1 MNKKTFIAIIA
12 AVASL
17 ACAAEPISPSSI
29 HTGTLWDVLE
39 FKDGYS
45 LIRPWNGCYM
55 EFTDNIAVNN
65 NAEAAV
71 TCGNEVVATA
81 SAISVDEENNLLYVD
96 FDEINLPKGEEYVFS
111 LKAGAVSLT
120 SDPTATNE
128 DITVTFSVPANIDYV
143 SGVTPKYVSDTDKR
157 FVGLTLSIGTEVV
170 AVGEP
175 QWILKRN
182 GEVIGEYAA
191 TVKVQDYNHSTCEV
205 DFPAITF
212 DAGAEYILT
221 LPEGSYAAKYRTD
234 ITNLERVEYLQ
245 RGESGINEITTEN
258 NAPAGTFDLQGRRV
272 LIPGKGIYIVNGRKV
287 RL

>member
-1 MNKKTFIAIIA
+1 MNKKTFIAFIA
-12 AVASL
+12 AIASL
-17 ACAAEPISPSSI
+17 ACAAESISPSSI
-29 HTGTLWDVLE
+29 HTGMLWDGLE

-65 NAEAAV
+65 GAEAVV

-81 SAISVDEENNLLYVD
+81 STISADEEYNYLYID
-96 FDEINLPKGEEYVFS
+96 FAEINLPKGEEYVFA
-111 LKAGAVSLT
+111 LKAGAVSLI
-120 SDPTATNE
+120 SDPTATNQ
-128 DITVTFSVPANIDYV
+128 DITVTFTVPANIDYV
-143 SGVTPKYVSDTDKR
+143 SRVTPKYVSATDKR
-157 FVGLTLSIGTEVV
+157 FVGLTLEIGTEVV

-175 QWILKRN
+175 KWILKRN

-191 TVKVQDYNHSTCEV
+191 TVTNQDYNHSTCDV
-205 DFPAITF
+205 DFPAISF
-212 DAGAEYILT
+212 DSGAEYTLT

-245 RGESGINEITTEN
+245 HGESGINEVKTNGNSAAAI
-258 NAPAGTFDLQGRRV
+258 FDLQGRRV
-272 LIPGKGIYIVNGRKV
+272 ITPTRGIYIKDGRKV